1 MALSIDNREVEHLAH
16 ELALLTN
23 CSETEII
30 RRALLEHRERVS
42 RPAPGS
48 DREVRL
54 RQFLELR
61 VWPLIPPQARIPWS
75 KEQEEAALGYGQS
88 GEPV

>member
-1 MALSIDNREVEHLAH
+1 MALNIDNREVERLAKD
-16 ELALLTN
+16 LAQLTN
-23 CSETEII
+23 CSETEVI

-42 RPAPGS
+42 PTAAGPS
-48 DREVRL
+48 REDRL

-75 KEQEEAALGYGQS
+75 KEQEEAALGYGKS